1 MNIQYHIRQL
11 LYRNDCVIV
20 EGFGAFV
27 CQRQSAKIE
36 DGVIFPPRKIV
47 NFNSS
52 LKTDDGLLANQVA
65 LSEKV
70 SFQIARQH
78 IREFS
83 VRLNER
89 LNNDKA
95 LKIKSLGEFKLSE
108 DNTILFQP
116 DQSHDW
122 LLEAYGLPSL
132 TPAVLEKQVEKSI
145 DDEVPVV
152 AIQQKTPRTNYWR
165 YAAAGLI
172 AIAIAGSYGVSEK
185 IKSDVKQ
192 HNYAENQK
200 AKEIVQ
206 QTIQQS
212 SFVINDPLTPLTV
225 EVDIEK
231 PKGQYHIVGGAF
243 RIKENAEKKIGQLRE
258 QGFEAHYLGE
268 NKYGLHQVAYNSF
281 ETKTEAL
288 KALRTIKRENNPDA
302 WLFVKEL

>member
-36 DGVIFPPRKIV
+36 KGVIYPPRKIV
-47 NFNSS
+47 NFNSG

-83 VRLNER
+83 EQLAEK
-89 LNNDKA
+89 LTKEKS

-108 DNTILFQP
+108 NNTILFQP
-116 DQSHDW
+116 DQSHEW

-132 TPAVLEKQVEKSI
+132 KPAVLEKEVETKVEEEI
-145 DDEVPVV
+145 PVV
-152 AIQQKTPRTNYWR
+152 PIQKSSRPNYWR
-165 YAAAGLI
+165 YAAVGII
-172 AIAIAGSYGVSEK
+172 AIALAGSYGVSEK

-225 EVDIEK
+225 EVNIEK

-243 RIKENAEKKIGQLRE
+243 RVKENAEKKIGQLRE

-268 NKYGLHQVAYNSF
+268 SKYGLHQVAYNSF
-281 ETKTEAL
+281 ESKKEAL
-288 KALRTIKRENNPDA
+288 TALRIIKKENNPDA

>member
-1 MNIQYHIRQL
+1 MNIQSHIRQL

-27 CQRQSAKIE
+27 CQRQSARIE
-36 DGVIFPPRKIV
+36 NGTIYPPRKIV
-47 NFNSS
+47 NFNSG

-83 VRLNER
+83 DQLTEK
-89 LNNDKA
+89 LSKDKA
-95 LKIKSLGEFKLSE
+95 VKIKHLGKFSLSS
-108 DNTILFQP
+108 DHTILFQP

-132 TPAVLEKQVEKSI
+132 RPAVLEKEVATTVEE
-145 DDEVPVV
+145 EVPVLP
-152 AIQQKTPRTNYWR
+152 IKPTSRPNYWR
-165 YAAAGLI
+165 YAAVGII
-172 AIAIAGSYGVSEK
+172 AIAIASSYGISEK

-243 RIKENAEKKIGQLRE
+243 RVKENAEKKIAQLRD

-268 NKYGLHQVAYNSF
+268 SKYGLHQVAYNSY
-281 ETKTEAL
+281 ESKSEAL
-288 KALRTIKRENNPDA
+288 KALRSIKKENNPDA

>member
-36 DGVIFPPRKIV
+36 NGVIYPPRKIV
-47 NFNSS
+47 NFNSG

-70 SFQIARQH
+70 SFQIAREH

-83 VRLNER
+83 EQLTEK
-89 LNNDKA
+89 LTKEKS

-108 DNTILFQP
+108 NNTILFQP
-116 DQSHDW
+116 DQSHEW

-132 TPAVLEKQVEKSI
+132 KPAVLEKEVETKVEEEI
-145 DDEVPVV
+145 PVV
-152 AIQQKTPRTNYWR
+152 PIQKSSRPNYWR
-165 YAAAGLI
+165 YAAVGII
-172 AIAIAGSYGVSEK
+172 AIALAGSYGVSEK

-225 EVDIEK
+225 EVNIEK

-243 RIKENAEKKIGQLRE
+243 RVKENAEKKIGQLRE

-268 NKYGLHQVAYNSF
+268 SKYGLHQVAYNSF
-281 ETKTEAL
+281 ESKKEAL
-288 KALRTIKRENNPDA
+288 TALRIIKKENNPDA